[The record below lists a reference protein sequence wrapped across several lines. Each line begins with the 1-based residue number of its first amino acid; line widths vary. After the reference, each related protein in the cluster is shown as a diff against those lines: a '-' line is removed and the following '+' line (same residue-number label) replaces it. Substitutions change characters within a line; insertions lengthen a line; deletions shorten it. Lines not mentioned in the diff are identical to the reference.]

1 MQNYSEKPK
10 KISLINENG
19 YLTFLSHA
27 GDGIGYTHQAII
39 TDGHKEH
46 SVYASFYPAATH
58 SKSLVNEITAYLLAS
73 ALNLPIAPKAF
84 IVIVKADLLQSLYPR
99 LAFSRLEDR
108 FPLWCIST
116 IPGHSPKFHYNL
128 SRVKNNPVF
137 QADIHAWPRALD
149 SVVFDDWLGNSDRN
163 TGNLIRT
170 GKHNYV
176 LIDHEDIAGSR
187 NWESGAV
194 HPEDDIRNKLAQI
207 LWGGYGVGNPKDVN
221 KMIHFAKNAMQAN
234 FDVLQELVYWWKLT
248 LTESELTSLH
258 RFIMK
263 RATICPE
270 LIRKRFGGLL

>member
-10 KISLINENG
+10 KITLINECG
-19 YLTFLSHA
+19 YLTFLNHA

-46 SVYASFYPAATH
+46 DVYASFYPSATH

-73 ALNLPIAPKAF
+73 ALDLPVSPRAF
-84 IVIVKADLLQSLYPR
+84 IVIVKAERLQSLYPD
-99 LAFSRLEDR
+99 LAFSNLEDK

-116 IPGHSPKFHYNL
+116 LPGQSPKFHYNL
-128 SRVKNNPVF
+128 ERVRNNRVF
-137 QADIHAWPRALD
+137 QADIHAWPHVLD

-163 TGNLIRT
+163 TGNMIRT
-170 GKHNYV
+170 GKHKYV

-187 NWESGAV
+187 NWKSAAV
-194 HPEDDIRNKLAQI
+194 DPGNDIMNKLALI
-207 LWGGYGVGNPKDVN
+207 LWGGYNVNDAKKTN
-221 KMIHFAKNAMQAN
+221 KMIHFAKNVMQAN

-248 LTESELTSLH
+248 LTDDELTSLH

-270 LIRKRFGGLL
+270 LIRQRFGGLL